1 MTQHEKVRAHVSQM
15 ILNLGIKSVR
25 MDDVAADLAMSKRT
39 LYEMF
44 GDKEELLYHSIKH
57 LLQSEANEIQTTVVF
72 EQSGIPALFETFDA
86 MMARSAVRKRVT
98 ENLAKFYPE
107 LYERI
112 MTENR
117 DYGLAILREKLNNLV
132 KEGLISE
139 MVNIDLSITMF
150 YYTSMGLMRRYG
162 RLVLPNGV
170 TELEAF
176 RYTIVNFF
184 RGIATLKGVEQ
195 IDAYIAQKAEN

>member
-1 MTQHEKVRAHVSQM
+1 MAKREVVIKRAAEM
-15 ILNLGIKSVR
+15 IAELGVKSLRV
-25 MDDVAADLAMSKRT
+25 DDLAHDLAVSKRT

-44 GDKEELLYHSIKH
+44 GDKEELLYHSIKY
-57 LLQSEANEIQTTVVF
+57 LLQNEAIEIQTNAN
-72 EQSGIPALFETFDA
+72 EAYSGIPALFEIFDA
-86 MMARSAVRKRVT
+86 MMARSAVRKRIMG
-98 ENLAKFYPE
+98 NLAKFYPL

-117 DYGLAILREKLNNLV
+117 DYGLAILREKLNALV

-150 YYTSMGLMRRYG
+150 YYTSMGLMHRNG

-170 TELEAF
+170 TEQEAF
-176 RYTIVNFF
+176 HYTIVNFF

-195 IDAYIAQKAEN
+195 IDKYLAEKITK